1 MITVVIADDQM
12 LTREGIRTI
21 LDLEDDIEVVGVARN
36 GREACEL
43 ADRLRPTLVIM
54 DVQMPEMDGI
64 DALKQIKQ
72 SVPET
77 YILILSTFLDDN
89 YIIDG
94 MANGASGYL
103 LKDMDVDKMI
113 AAIRDTVAG
122 QFILP
127 TAVAAKLAIRMTQLA
142 KVQQPSSGSF
152 RPIPLTERE
161 QELAQLVLR
170 GLSNREIAAAM
181 YISEGTVRNY
191 ISNLYGKLEV
201 VDRVQAIVR
210 LQSLFAESRE

>member
-1 MITVVIADDQM
+1 MITIVIADDQM

-21 LDLEDDIEVVGVARN
+21 LDLEDDMKVVGVAQH
-36 GREACEL
+36 GKEACNLVAE
-43 ADRLRPTLVIM
+43 LRPTLVIM

-64 DALKQIKQ
+64 TALKQIKQ
-72 SVPET
+72 FAPDTFV
-77 YILILSTFLDDN
+77 LILSTFLNDHF
-89 YIIDG
+89 IVEC

-127 TAVAAKLAIRMTQLA
+127 SAVAGKLAVKMTQIA
-142 KVQQPSSGSF
+142 KERSIDLSKDASIQ
-152 RPIPLTERE
+152 LTDRE
-161 QELAQLVLR
+161 HEVAGYILK
-170 GLSNREIAAAM
+170 GYNNREIAAAM
-181 YISEGTVRNY
+181 YISEGTARNY
-191 ISNLYGKLEV
+191 ISNLYSKLGV

-210 LQSLFAESRE
+210 LQSLL